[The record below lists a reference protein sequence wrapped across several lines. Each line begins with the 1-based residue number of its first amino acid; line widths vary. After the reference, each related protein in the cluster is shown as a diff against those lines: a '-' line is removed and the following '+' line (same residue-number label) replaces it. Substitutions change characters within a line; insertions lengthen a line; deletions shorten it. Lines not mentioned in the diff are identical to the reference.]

1 MKRPRSLVGVAFG
14 RVLLLAI
21 APAAFGMA
29 AAACAP
35 PGSCGTD
42 SAGLSLCAL
51 RGHDL
56 VGRPQSELAFP
67 GARLLQRTER
77 DEEVSIDTT
86 VDASIVT
93 SWLAQAGPGEVLS
106 WYSAALTAAGWK
118 VDQRQPSGYRF
129 RRPPREVVM
138 VDITGAGSDQSNFD
152 YTYSVTPGIFQ

>member
-1 MKRPRSLVGVAFG
+1 
-14 RVLLLAI
+14 
-21 APAAFGMA
+21 
-29 AAACAP
+29 
-35 PGSCGTD
+35 
-42 SAGLSLCAL
+42 
-51 RGHDL
+51 
-56 VGRPQSELAFP
+56 
-67 GARLLQRTER
+67 
-77 DEEVSIDTT
+77 VSIDTT